1 MKRSYILSFAA
12 IIIALIIISCIAM
25 PFIFIGKPE
34 PLFSMKNKDTISHQV
49 MVEIS
54 DSNNN
59 SIFKEV
65 YVMDPNDEISQSKPT
80 WLLLQLSF
88 PPGNSKDLTIKVTVD
103 NDLTEKS
110 QTYLQLWS
118 MFDITLF
125 DEHEESDISLGVIAV

>member
-12 IIIALIIISCIAM
+12 VIIALIIISCIAM

-65 YVMDPNDEISQSKPT
+65 YVMDPDSEISQSKSA

-88 PPGNSKDLTIKVTVD
+88 PPGDSKDTTIQVTVD

-110 QTYLQLWS
+110 QADLQLWS

>member
-12 IIIALIIISCIAM
+12 VIIALIIISCIAM

-65 YVMDPNDEISQSKPT
+65 YVMDPDSEISQSKSA

-88 PPGNSKDLTIKVTVD
+88 PPGNSKDVTIKVTVD
-103 NDLTEKS
+103 HELTEEN
-110 QTYLQLWS
+110 QTDLQLWS

-125 DEHEESDISLGVIAV
+125 DENEESDISLGVIAV

>member
-12 IIIALIIISCIAM
+12 VIIALIIISYIAM

-49 MVEIS
+49 MIEIS

-65 YVMDPNDEISQSKPT
+65 YVMDPDSEISQSKSA

-88 PPGNSKDLTIKVTVD
+88 PPGNSKELTIKVTVD
-103 NDLTEKS
+103 NDFTEK
-110 QTYLQLWS
+110 THTDLQLWS

>member
-12 IIIALIIISCIAM
+12 VIIALIIISCIAM

-54 DSNNN
+54 DPKNN

-65 YVMDPNDEISQSKPT
+65 YVMDPDSEISQSKSA
-80 WLLLQLSF
+80 WLMLQLYF
-88 PPGNSKDLTIKVTVD
+88 PPGNSKDITIQVTVD
-103 NDLTEKS
+103 NDLTEKI
-110 QTYLQLWS
+110 QTGLQLWS

>member
-12 IIIALIIISCIAM
+12 VIIALIIISCIAM

-65 YVMDPNDEISQSKPT
+65 YVMDPDSEISQSKSA
-80 WLLLQLSF
+80 WLMLQLSF
-88 PPGNSKDLTIKVTVD
+88 PPGNSKDITIQVTVD
-103 NDLTEKS
+103 NDLSEKS
-110 QTYLQLWS
+110 QTDLQLWS
-118 MFDITLF
+118 MFDITFF
-125 DEHEESDISLGVIAV
+125 DKHEESDISLGVIAV